1 MVRRFTICAAL
12 LAMAVGASGV
22 CVAQSNAANAVPL
35 ATVEAVQMPAWVER
49 NGASIPLAPG
59 TELMNGDEVRTAGRS
74 RVLIRTADGS
84 ALRLGENA
92 ALSLEGM
99 GMREGKLFA
108 ATMKVA
114 EGAFRFTSEYFA
126 EFRGE
131 REVAVGLKAVTVGI
145 HGTDVLGKSA
155 PERQI
160 VSLIDG
166 KIDVIEPNGA
176 RFVMDEK
183 FTVYVSENG
192 VPKPVVMVP
201 ADQLE
206 EWEAEAETQDGRGV
220 CLRGGRWKVT
230 ISAGLAP
237 NNALDLYEGL
247 RSSGYAAEII
257 PAKVNEKRVYD
268 VRLSQFETEKD
279 AQAVATDLKEQRGEY
294 DYKVSR

>member
-1 MVRRFTICAAL
+1 MVRRFTIGAAF
-12 LAMAVGASGV
+12 LAMAVGASRL
-22 CVAQSNAANAVPL
+22 CVAQPSDTKAVPL

-49 NGASIPLAPG
+49 GGASIPLAPG
-59 TELMNGDEVRTAGRS
+59 TELVNGDAVRTAGRS
-74 RVLIRTADGS
+74 RLLIRMADGS
-84 ALRLGENA
+84 AVRLGENA
-92 ALSLEGM
+92 ALSLESL
-99 GMREGKLFA
+99 GMREGKVFA

-131 REVAVGLKAVTVGI
+131 REVAVDLKTVTVGI
-145 HGTDVLGKSA
+145 HGTDVLGRSA

-166 KIDVIEPNGA
+166 KIDVTEPNGA
-176 RFVMDEK
+176 KFVMDEK
-183 FTVYVSENG
+183 FTVYANENG
-192 VPKPVVMVP
+192 APKPVVMVP

-206 EWEAEAETQDGRGV
+206 EWEAEAETQDGKGV
-220 CLRGGRWKVT
+220 SLRGGRWKVT
-230 ISAGLAP
+230 ISPGLAH

-257 PAKVNEKRVYD
+257 PAKVGEKRVYN

-279 AQAVATDLKEQRGEY
+279 AQAVAADLKEQRGEY